1 MRFVVQKQDT
11 PPVIAPIETPFASVN
26 SDKQPVNTIASSE
39 NPAVESVIVLSNVE
53 AEADADAAG
62 VRESDPV
69 FASDEAEPQPHITTT
84 DAKRINSVDS
94 DVIEASAS
102 DDVHPEV
109 SEKMAALERGVD
121 VTSGELVT
129 VGDVYLML
137 GLPERVSL
145 EYEWVDDVKRDD
157 ILGTSFVSNLLRRL
171 ADLSRAFMTDLNT
184 KTKPTVIK
192 RQCSKCIPLLK
203 FNSTS

>member
-1 MRFVVQKQDT
+1 MKCAVVVQKQDT
-11 PPVIAPIETPFASVN
+11 PPVLAPIETPFASVN
-26 SDKQPVNTIASSE
+26 ADKLPGNTIASSE
-39 NPAVESVIVLSNVE
+39 NPAVESDIVLSNVE

-62 VRESDPV
+62 ARESDPV
-69 FASDEAEPQPHITTT
+69 FASNEVEPQQHITAT
-84 DAKRINSVDS
+84 DAKRCNSVDS

-184 KTKPTVIK
+184 KAKPTVIK
-192 RQCSKCIPLLK
+192 RNASR
-203 FNSTS
+203 F